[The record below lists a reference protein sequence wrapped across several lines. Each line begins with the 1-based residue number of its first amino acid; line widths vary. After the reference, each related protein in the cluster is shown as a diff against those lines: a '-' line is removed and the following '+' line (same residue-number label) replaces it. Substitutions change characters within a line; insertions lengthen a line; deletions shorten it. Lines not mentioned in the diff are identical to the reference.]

1 MKTYSFIRII
11 FFKSFNRIFIRIV
24 QAIAGEIGMDMTLES
39 IATALYNGVL
49 PSQWAMLAPDTK
61 KTLAGWIEHFEK
73 RIQQYNNW
81 VRC

>member
-1 MKTYSFIRII
+1 
-11 FFKSFNRIFIRIV
+11 
-24 QAIAGEIGMDMTLES
+24 MDMTLEN

-73 RIQQYNNW
+73 RIQQYNSW